1 MTKRELE
8 QIGIAMGREFY
19 NQCMT
24 NGVPEGE
31 MITSDKA
38 CELAGKSKGWLYNHA
53 RELPHANGLYSRTA
67 SLAYLNR

>member
-38 CELAGKSKGWLYNHA
+38 CELAGKSSKRCTHD
-53 RELPHANGLYSRTA
+53 SRRTIQA
-67 SLAYLNR
+67 AMQNKDRTLNRNR